1 MKKDSF
7 AILLVL
13 SAIGFTVATSNLLL
27 NPIISI
33 YSTQFAGAT
42 LQEAGLIVSA
52 FSITSLITRPLIG
65 FYIGG
70 KKMVF
75 MPILGL
81 FLMVV
86 APSGMVL
93 LNTPVSMA
101 FFRMIQGL
109 GNAMIWAPALTL
121 IVLSSSNTRR
131 DRNISWYTT
140 ITSIGLALGPT
151 IGTLSNSIV
160 GMRNTFFL
168 ATGVAL
174 MGVPLSFIL
183 FQKRNSLLS
192 SDYDAPN
199 SNPKLSLSG
208 LRGIFSDKAI
218 AVAFT
223 GYLAISYVYSIL
235 IAYGTIYARDI
246 LRINA
251 NLIPLLF
258 VGFNIVVLFT
268 RFSLGRLVKYL
279 DKRQIIVSAL
289 FNTVCMITLLTF
301 GNQQLFVLGFTLL
314 GISHGLIYPTG
325 AMLVAEATDQKKLNI
340 TNAFYMTMWDVGSF
354 AGPTTSSL
362 VVAFS
367 IQTALVASIIV
378 PLTIVGLNLT
388 LWRENAQL
396 RMARQQK
403 KRGVHN
409 DYDR

>member
-1 MKKDSF
+1 MEKDST

-13 SAIGFTVATSNLLL
+13 STIAFTIATSNLLL

-33 YSTQFAGAT
+33 YSTQYAGAT

-52 FSITSLITRPLIG
+52 FSITSLFTRPLIG
-65 FYIGG
+65 FFIRE
-70 KKMVF
+70 KKLVF
-75 MPILGL
+75 TIILGL

-93 LNTPVSMA
+93 LNTPASMA

-109 GNAMIWAPALTL
+109 GNAMIWAPNLTL
-121 IVLSSSNTRR
+121 IVLSSSNIRR

-140 ITSIGLALGPT
+140 ITSIGMTLGPT
-151 IGTLSNSIV
+151 IGTLSNSIL

-174 MGVPLSFIL
+174 IGVLSGLFL

-192 SDYDAPN
+192 SDYDAPE
-199 SNPKLSLSG
+199 SNPKLSLNS
-208 LRGIFSDKAI
+208 LREIFSEKTI

-223 GYLAISYVYSIL
+223 GYLAISYVYSVL

-246 LRINA
+246 LRINE

-258 VGFNIVVLFT
+258 VGFNTVVLIA

-279 DKRQIIVSAL
+279 GKRQIIVIAL
-289 FNTVCMITLLTF
+289 FNAICMITLLTV

-314 GISHGLIYPTG
+314 GLSHGLIYPTG

-354 AGPTTSSL
+354 TGPTTASL
-362 VVAFS
+362 IVAFS
-367 IQTALVASIIV
+367 IQTALVSSIIV
-378 PLTIVGLNLT
+378 PLTVVGLNLT
-388 LWRENAQL
+388 LWR
-396 RMARQQK
+396 K
-403 KRGVHN
+403 KLSYG
-409 DYDR
+409 

>member
-1 MKKDSF
+1 MEKDST

-13 SAIGFTVATSNLLL
+13 STIAFTIATSNLLL

-33 YSTQFAGAT
+33 YSTQYAGAT

-52 FSITSLITRPLIG
+52 FSITSLFTRPLIG
-65 FYIGG
+65 FFIRE
-70 KKMVF
+70 KKLVF
-75 MPILGL
+75 TIILGL

-93 LNTPVSMA
+93 LNTPASMA

-109 GNAMIWAPALTL
+109 GNAMIWAPNLTL
-121 IVLSSSNTRR
+121 IVLSSSNIRR

-140 ITSIGLALGPT
+140 ITSIGMTLGPT
-151 IGTLSNSIV
+151 IGTLSNSIL

-174 MGVPLSFIL
+174 IGVLSGLFL

-192 SDYDAPN
+192 IDYDAPE
-199 SNPKLSLSG
+199 SNPKLSLNS
-208 LRGIFSDKAI
+208 LREIFSEKTI

-223 GYLAISYVYSIL
+223 GYLAISYVYSVL

-246 LRINA
+246 LRINE

-258 VGFNIVVLFT
+258 VGFNTVVLIA

-279 DKRQIIVSAL
+279 GKRQIIVIAL
-289 FNTVCMITLLTF
+289 FNAICMITLLTV

-314 GISHGLIYPTG
+314 GLSHGLIYPTG

-354 AGPTTSSL
+354 TGPTTASL
-362 VVAFS
+362 IVAFS
-367 IQTALVASIIV
+367 IQTALVSSIIV
-378 PLTIVGLNLT
+378 PLTVVGLNLT
-388 LWRENAQL
+388 LWR
-396 RMARQQK
+396 K
-403 KRGVHN
+403 KLSYG
-409 DYDR
+409 